1 MRPDDRRLLRGIA
14 DQETA
19 RLRDGTRPW
28 SWWLERA
35 VLHGRH
41 HGYTAI
47 LLIGA
52 QWRGATDV
60 RSYDAW
66 RSAGRQVRKG
76 ETGIRVLGRT
86 GAPRAVFDISQTEGL
101 PLSER
106 RDPPPPD
113 AESRLTSL
121 VAQAPGRGVRRVEA
135 DSVAFLVASWLGL
148 EPPMP
153 AFPARAFW
161 AGPGI
166 GDRILRTAR
175 RVHGRVSGA
184 PRNEIMADAER
195 FFHARLTDDWVPD
208 YLSGRGFPPGVQRR
222 WRIGYAPS
230 GPRALT
236 DHLRRLG
243 HTDEDI
249 TAAGL
254 ARPTDA
260 SGPSP
265 GSGSGSGPRPG
276 NGEGIRD
283 TFRDRAMF
291 AIRSPDGAVTGFIG
305 RRRDDA
311 PGPKYLNGPATSLF
325 HKGELLYGLHEA
337 RDRLAA
343 GARPVIVEGPLDA
356 IAVTMAG
363 PAEYAAVATCGLT
376 LTAEQ
381 FDALADIADLDGVG
395 VLLALDGDPAGR
407 SGAVR
412 VWERLAGVGG
422 PVETATLPPGHDPAG
437 VLASGGRA
445 AVRNALRA
453 RTPLMDTV
461 IDSAFD
467 RAVHEVCNGPAATAA
482 PSHTTDTN
490 APTDTAAPT
499 DTNAHLVHREG
510 GAFGSPEGRLAAIR
524 AAARIIAMRP
534 PEAARQVVRVA
545 ARADVPPALVTE
557 ILCETVSPVGRP

>member
-35 VLHGRH
+35 VLHGRR
-41 HGYTAI
+41 HGYI
-47 LLIGA
+47 GVLLISA

-86 GAPRAVFDISQTEGL
+86 GAPRAVFDVSQTEGL
-101 PLSER
+101 PLPDD

-113 AESRLTSL
+113 AEHRLASL
-121 VAQAPGRGVRRVEA
+121 TARAPDRGVRRVEA
-135 DSVAFLVASWLGL
+135 DSVAFLVASWLGS
-148 EPPMP
+148 EPSMP
-153 AFPARAFW
+153 TFPARAFW

-184 PRNEIMADAER
+184 SQHGITADAER
-195 FFHARLTDDWVPD
+195 FFHARLTDSWVPG
-208 YLSGRGFPPGVQRR
+208 YLAGRGFPAAVQRR
-222 WRIGYAPS
+222 WRIGYAPN

-236 DHLRRLG
+236 DHLRKLG
-243 HTDEDI
+243 HADDDI

-254 ARPTDA
+254 ARPDD
-260 SGPSP
+260 GP
-265 GSGSGSGPRPG
+265 GGGKRAGNG
-276 NGEGIRD
+276 NGERLRD

-291 AIRSPDGAVTGFIG
+291 AIRTQDGAVAGFIG

-356 IAVTMAG
+356 IAVTMAA

-381 FDALADIADLDGVG
+381 FDALAGIADLDGLG

-407 SGAVR
+407 AGAVR

-422 PVETATLPPGHDPAG
+422 PVETTALPPGHDPAG

-445 AVRNALRA
+445 AVRNALRT
-453 RTPLMDTV
+453 RTPLMDAV

-467 RAVHEVCNGPAATAA
+467 RAVAEVCNGPVSAA
-482 PSHTTDTN
+482 
-490 APTDTAAPT
+490 
-499 DTNAHLVHREG
+499 VG
-510 GAFGSPEGRLAAIR
+510 GTFGSPEGRLAAIR
-524 AAARIIAMRP
+524 AAAKIIATRP

-557 ILCETVSPVGRP
+557 ILCETVSPVDRP